1 MDDTARNTFV
11 YVLLAAML
19 LCVIAALV
27 GLVSPRTVRMKSR
40 PGAFFLYLFLG
51 FLCMMGIGFVAPPVV
66 PGDGAVADPVST
78 VVAPALAG
86 ADSGPVGARARGA
99 GHGAAERLGEHP
111 GELVAQAV
119 GRADAGGAASSGHR
133 GGAAAARAR
142 RPGGALRGEDDLRA
156 AGDRLG
162 ALRQR
167 AERRRALKPTE
178 DAAGATHGRH
188 ALATGELSPRHLTI
202 RRFS

>member
-66 PGDGAVADPVST
+66 PGEGAVSDSVST

-86 ADSGPVGARARGA
+86 ADSGP
-99 GHGAAERLGEHP
+99 AAPEPEEPATVLRSDSGSIRVSSSRKRWDAP
-111 GELVAQAV
+111 MLVAQLPPGTEV
-119 GRADAGGAASSGHR
+119 VLLRRELAGQVARCEVRTTFEPRVTGWVHCASVRSD
-133 GGAAAARAR
+133 GG
-142 RPGGALRGEDDLRA
+142 P
-156 AGDRLG
+156 
-162 ALRQR
+162 
-167 AERRRALKPTE
+167 
-178 DAAGATHGRH
+178 
-188 ALATGELSPRHLTI
+188 
-202 RRFS
+202 